1 MFAGP
6 GATAMPAQPSS
17 TRPDAQSA
25 RMPRRGST
33 LLIVLIAAG
42 LLVVLIGAIAL
53 ARAGRGSAK
62 SGGGVDLKPASR
74 LSFEISVTAN
84 GELKA
89 ANQKDLKSELE
100 QQTTIVEIVDE
111 GKFVRAGDVLVRLN
125 ADEIQKE
132 FDEAEDRLRSQE
144 NDVRVAENDL
154 DIQRTDNASA
164 LSKAETG
171 IKLAELELQKWLNG
185 DDKEQRQADA
195 LAIEKGEREEKR
207 LKEKLERSRELFEKQ
222 FLSSDEL
229 KQDETAYLE
238 TNSELQTSY
247 LKRDTY
253 EKYTREKELTKL
265 NSDLDE
271 ARKELERVQKTNDSN
286 LNTKQSQLDLA
297 KANLRQV
304 KATVDRLREQLENTV
319 IKAPTDGLVVYASSL
334 APDWRWDNR
343 GPIAVGREVHPNESI
358 ISLPDTSGMTASI
371 KVHESMISKITPG
384 QTALVTIDAA
394 QGRVFNGKVE
404 STGIIA
410 ESGGWSDPNL
420 REYEVK
426 ITLELEPDHGLKPS
440 MRCEAKI
447 TLDSVNEA
455 LAVPLQAV
463 FIDKAVNYVYTAEGD
478 RYART
483 PVKIGKRSDLYAE
496 VVDGLKEGT
505 RVLMREPALTQV
517 KGGEFSEE
525 IVAKF
530 AAQPRRGPGAPGRGA
545 AGATM
550 PAAASAAPE
559 GGNAD
564 DEEAEEVADEP
575 EEPVDED
582 ADTEENEGAATPT
595 SDSDAAADAAA
606 PASTEP

>member
-1 MFAGP
+1 MGHDTLPATRTARSP
-6 GATAMPAQPSS
+6 GIRT
-17 TRPDAQSA
+17 
-25 RMPRRGST
+25 RRGGT
-33 LLIVLIAAG
+33 MLIVVVVCVA
-42 LLVVLIGAIAL
+42 LVVLIGLIAL
-53 ARAGRGSAK
+53 LRGGK
-62 SGGGVDLKPASR
+62 SGATGGGLDLQPASR
-74 LSFEISVTAN
+74 TSFEITVTAN

-100 QQTTIVEIVDE
+100 QQTTIVEVVEE
-111 GKFVRAGDVLVRLN
+111 GKTVKAGDVLVRLN
-125 ADEIQKE
+125 SDEIQKNL
-132 FDEAEDRLRSQE
+132 DEAEDRLRSEE

-185 DDKEQRQADA
+185 DDKEKRQADA
-195 LAIEKGEREEKR
+195 LAIEKGEREERR
-207 LKEKLERSRELFEKQ
+207 LKEKLERSRELFAKQ

-238 TNSELQTSY
+238 AKSALETSY
-247 LKRDTY
+247 LQRDTY

-265 NSDLDE
+265 NSDVDE
-271 ARKELERVQKTNDSN
+271 ARKELERVKKTNDSN

-304 KATVDRLREQLENTV
+304 KTLVDRLRKQMESTV

-334 APDWRWDNR
+334 EGRWRWDNS

-358 ISLPDTSGMTASI
+358 ISLPDTAGMTASI
-371 KVHESMISKITPG
+371 KVHESMISKIRPG
-384 QTALVTIDAA
+384 QPALVTIDAA

-426 ITLELEPDHGLKPS
+426 ISLDLGKDHGLKPS

-447 TLDSVNEA
+447 VLDSIKDVV
-455 LAVPLQAV
+455 AVPLQAV
-463 FIDKAVNYVYTAEGD
+463 FIDKAVNYVYTASGD
-478 RYART
+478 HYVRT
-483 PVKIGKRSDLYAE
+483 PVRVGKRSDQYAE
-496 VVDGLKEGT
+496 VVEGIKEGT
-505 RVLMREPALTQV
+505 RVLMREPSIAQV
-517 KGGEFSEE
+517 KGGEFTDE

-530 AAQPRRGPGAPGRGA
+530 AAQPRRGGHGSPGGAPA
-545 AGATM
+545 AGAE
-550 PAAASAAPE
+550 PSKPELAAEGQDAGDDESVDSDEGEGDAP
-559 GGNAD
+559 AD
-564 DEEAEEVADEP
+564 DAK
-575 EEPVDED
+575 
-582 ADTEENEGAATPT
+582 
-595 SDSDAAADAAA
+595 
-606 PASTEP
+606 PASTSGAEPSGTEATPVSEPVATRPG